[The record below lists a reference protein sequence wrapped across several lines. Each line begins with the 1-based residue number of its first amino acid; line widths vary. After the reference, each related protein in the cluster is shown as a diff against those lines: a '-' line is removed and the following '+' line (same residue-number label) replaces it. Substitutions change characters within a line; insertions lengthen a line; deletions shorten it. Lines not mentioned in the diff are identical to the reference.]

1 MLQTQ
6 VSGMREPSKNDAETA
21 KTNLQ
26 ARKFV
31 KETTTFRFC
40 STCKRYAER
49 SKFSFSKS
57 TCTRCLKKSR
67 ERAKVRRHKQPCF
80 RQQDT
85 ASQLLLGLSND
96 VLYCTSCKS
105 TRAINLFHGCRK
117 MCSRCLMRRRLG
129 RRKLPAPGVH

>member
-6 VSGMREPSKNDAETA
+6 VSGMCEPSKNDAETA

-26 ARKFV
+26 AIKFV
-31 KETTTFRFC
+31 KETMTFRFC
-40 STCKRYAER
+40 STCKRYDER
-49 SKFSFSKS
+49 SKFSFPKS

-67 ERAKVRRHKQPCF
+67 ERAKVRRHKQPSF

-105 TRAINLFHGCRK
+105 ARAISLFHGCRK
-117 MCSRCLMRRRLG
+117 TCSRCLMKRWLG